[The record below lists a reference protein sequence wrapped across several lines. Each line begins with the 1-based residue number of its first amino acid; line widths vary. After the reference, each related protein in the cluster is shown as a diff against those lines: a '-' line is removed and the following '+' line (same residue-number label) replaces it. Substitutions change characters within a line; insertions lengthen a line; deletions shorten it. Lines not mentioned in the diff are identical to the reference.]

1 MRVVLIALAILVI
14 GIANSHAEERVALV
28 IGNATYPEDSRP
40 LAQPINDARA
50 LADELKRAGFDV
62 TIGENLSKQQL
73 RAAIDAFRAKIK
85 SGSVALFFFSGYGM
99 QTAKQSYVIPV
110 DAQIWTEGEVRRDGT
125 SLESIL
131 GGMNAAGATVKLVII
146 DAARRNPFDRRVRG
160 YSAGLASLP
169 SPAGTLAIYSTGT
182 DKVADD
188 PDGENSLFVREL
200 LKEMHSPNL
209 SAEAILKN
217 TREGVSRASK
227 NEQVPFVSSSLVED
241 FYFGRPPVTVAIA
254 PDTGRQVARPAPPE
268 ARPALPPPPPVD
280 PADRAWAALDKQSVP
295 ELDAFIARFKD
306 GFYVE
311 VARVM
316 RDELKKVATAAP
328 PVVSAAPAASPCGL
342 GTSTVSGA
350 SGSARPLTAA
360 EECAPKP
367 KMHSRNA
374 TSAPTWSVNRRGRS

>member
-1 MRVVLIALAILVI
+1 MRVVFIALAILVI
-14 GIANSHAEERVALV
+14 GIASSHAAERVALV

-73 RAAIDAFRAKIK
+73 RAAVDAFRAKIK
-85 SGSVALFFFSGYGM
+85 SGSAALFFFSGYGI

-110 DAQIWTEGEVRRDGT
+110 DAQIWTESEVRRDGT

-169 SPAGTLAIYSTGT
+169 APAGTLAIYSTGT

-188 PDGENSLFVREL
+188 SDGENSLFVREL

-227 NEQVPFVSSSLVED
+227 NQQVPFVSSSLVED
-241 FYFGRPPVTVAIA
+241 FYFGRPPVTVAVA
-254 PDTGRQVARPAPPE
+254 PDTGRQQGRPAPPE
-268 ARPALPPPPPVD
+268 ARPSPPPPVD

-316 RDELKKVATAAP
+316 RDELKKVAAAAP
-328 PVVSAAPAASPCGL
+328 PVVPAAPAHSPCGL
-342 GTSTVSGA
+342 GTSTVSWS

-360 EECAPKP
+360 GECAPKP
-367 KMHSRNA
+367 KAHSRSV
-374 TSAPTWSVNRRGRS
+374 TSAPTSWVYRRERS